1 MKNLLYTLIILFG
14 FENMLQAQYLLHNK
28 LIIDLTAQYNL
39 PVGSSTTNFEG
50 VELPG
55 LLGNMN
61 SSAGVSFS
69 AKYRPKKGIGAALS
83 VTSTQF
89 DQWTSPNSSDLFE
102 NASFSQVSVRSGVMF
117 STPYT
122 KTGRYNRL
130 SLSVVVGPTIGIAEV
145 KLGQSFT
152 WLGTNETK
160 EVSAT
165 GMHPG
170 VFADF
175 SLNYAVSRSINLN
188 ITSGYS
194 HYWRG
199 SVLYERSYGILY
211 FGAGV
216 GFRFIVDKN
225 YLYD

>member
-1 MKNLLYTLIILFG
+1 MKNLLYTLIILLG

-28 LIIDLTAQYNL
+28 LIIDLTAQFNL
-39 PVGSSTTNFEG
+39 PFGPSTTNFEG

-55 LLGNMN
+55 LLGNMS

-69 AKYRPKKGIGAALS
+69 AKYRPKTGIGGALS
-83 VTSTQF
+83 IASVQF
-89 DQWTSPNSSDLFE
+89 DQWATPNSSDLFE
-102 NASFSQVSVRSGVMF
+102 DASFFQLSVRPGVMF

-130 SLSVVVGPTIGIAEV
+130 ALCAVVGPAIGITDV
-145 KLGQSFT
+145 TLG
-152 WLGTNETK
+152 LGTNESK
-160 EVSAT
+160 EVSAR

-170 VFADF
+170 IFADF
-175 SLNYAVSRSINLN
+175 SLNYAISRSINLN

-199 SVLYERSYGILY
+199 SELYERSYGILY
-211 FGAGV
+211 VGAGV
-216 GFRFIVDKN
+216 GFRFMVDKN

>member
-1 MKNLLYTLIILFG
+1 MKNLLYTLIILLG

-39 PVGSSTTNFEG
+39 PVGSSTTNYEG

-55 LLGNMN
+55 LLGNMS

-69 AKYRPKKGIGAALS
+69 VKYRPKRGIGGALS
-83 VTSTQF
+83 IAATQF
-89 DQWTSPNSSDLFE
+89 DNWTSPNSSDLFE
-102 NASFSQVSVRSGVMF
+102 NASFSQLSIRPGVML

-130 SLSVVVGPTIGIAEV
+130 ALSAVVGPAIGITEV

-160 EVSAT
+160 AVSAT

-170 VFADF
+170 LFADF
-175 SLNYAVSRSINLN
+175 SLNYAISRGINLN

-199 SVLYERSYGILY
+199 AELYERSYGILY
-211 FGAGV
+211 LGAGV
-216 GFRFIVDKN
+216 GFRFMVDKN

>member
-1 MKNLLYTLIILFG
+1 MKKFLYTLIILLG
-14 FENMLQAQYLLHNK
+14 LENMLQAQYLLHNK

-69 AKYRPKKGIGAALS
+69 AKYRPKKGIGGALS
-83 VTSTQF
+83 IASIMF

-102 NASFSQVSVRSGVMF
+102 AASFSQLSIRPGIML

-122 KTGRYNRL
+122 KTGRNNRL
-130 SLSVVVGPTIGIAEV
+130 SLCAVVGPTIGIAEV

-175 SLNYAVSRSINLN
+175 TLNYAISRSINLN

-194 HYWRG
+194 QYWRG
-199 SVLYERSYGILY
+199 AELYERSYGILY

-216 GFRFIVDKN
+216 GFRFMFDKN

>member
-14 FENMLQAQYLLHNK
+14 FDNMLQAQYLLHNK

-39 PVGSSTTNFEG
+39 PFGPSTTNYEG

-61 SSAGVSFS
+61 GSAGVSFS
-69 AKYRPKKGIGAALS
+69 AKYRPKRGIGGALS
-83 VTSTQF
+83 IATTQF
-89 DQWTSPNSSDLFE
+89 VQWTSPNSSNLFE
-102 NASFSQVSVRSGVMF
+102 NASFSQVSVRPGVMF

-130 SLSVVVGPTIGIAEV
+130 ALCAVVGPAIGITDV
-145 KLGQSFT
+145 TLGQTFI
-152 WLGTNETK
+152 WLGANEPK

-165 GMHPG
+165 GTHPG

-175 SLNYAVSRSINLN
+175 SLNYAISRSINLN

-199 SVLYERSYGILY
+199 SELYERSYGILY

-216 GFRFIVDKN
+216 GFRFMVDKN